1 MGKLRVIVIILM
13 VLVFLT
19 GIGVMLYPSIYG
31 AFVDHQIQQTAG
43 EFLDRQHTRPTR
55 PDPSDPTAETDPEG
69 TEQMP
74 SRRIYPLLWADM
86 VTYNEQIY
94 LSGQEGL
101 SCEYS
106 YEKTSFDL
114 TDYGLS
120 DEIFGVIRIPELS
133 LEMPVYLGA
142 TNSHMAAGAAHLSQT
157 SLPIGGMNTNTII
170 AGHRGYGGASY
181 FRYVNELEAGDRVYL
196 TNIWET
202 LTYEVVESKIIMP
215 NEVKEIHIQEGREL
229 LTLLTCHPYAS
240 GGKQRLLVICERVY
254 ETEE

>member
-1 MGKLRVIVIILM
+1 MGKLRAIVIILM
-13 VLVFLT
+13 VLVFL
-19 GIGVMLYPSIYG
+19 GGLGVMLYPSIYG

-55 PDPSDPTAETDPEG
+55 PEPSDPSGESNSQG
-69 TEQMP
+69 TEQTP

-94 LSGQEGL
+94 LNGQEGL
-101 SCEYS
+101 SCEYA
-106 YEKTSFDL
+106 YEKPSFDL

-181 FRYVNELEAGDRVYL
+181 FRYINELEAGDRVYL